1 MTVPAG
7 PGRAGSDLASTLL
20 DRHDALL
27 LDLDGVVYVG
37 PQPVAHAVDAL
48 LAAVGSGVA
57 TAYVTNN
64 AARPPEV
71 VAEHLRS
78 FGLPVDAHDVV
89 TSAQA
94 GAREVAA
101 RVPAGSRV
109 LAVGGPGVAA
119 ALAARGLVPVA
130 RADEGPTAVLMGY
143 GPQVAWTDL
152 AEAAYAVGAGALLVA
167 TNTDLTIPTAQG
179 IAPGNGTL
187 VAAVVAATG
196 REPLVAGKPF
206 APLMD
211 ESVERIGARRP
222 LIVGD
227 RLDTD
232 IEAGHRTGI
241 PSLLVLTG
249 VTGVDE
255 LLAAP
260 EHRRPTYVAADL
272 RGLADDADALAIS
285 GGGTDAGDGLD
296 ALREQCRLAWAAADA
311 GASAPVE
318 PELRAALVEDVRRAL
333 AG

>member
-1 MTVPAG
+1 VTGGTGSTSPA
-7 PGRAGSDLASTLL
+7 PSLL
-20 DRHDALL
+20 DLHDALL

-37 PQPVAHAVDAL
+37 SDPVAHAVDAL

-119 ALAARGLVPVA
+119 ALAARGLVPVVS
-130 RADEGPTAVLMGY
+130 ADEDPAAVLMGY
-143 GPQVAWTDL
+143 GPEVAWTHL

-167 TNTDLTIPTAQG
+167 TNTDLSIPTARG

-187 VAAVVAATG
+187 VAAVVSATG
-196 REPLVAGKPF
+196 RAPLVAGKPF

-211 ESVERIGARRP
+211 ESVERIGAQRP

-260 EHRRPTYVAADL
+260 VDRRPTYLAADL
-272 RGLADDADALAIS
+272 RGLAGEAEALAVT
-285 GGGTDAGDGLD
+285 GAGPPADDGLD
-296 ALREQCRLAWAAADA
+296 GLREHCRLVWAQRDA
-311 GASAPVE
+311 GQVASVPAD
-318 PELRAALVEDVRRAL
+318 LRAALVADVRRAL

>member
-1 MTVPAG
+1 VTVPVG
-7 PGRAGSDLASTLL
+7 TDLASTLL
-20 DRHDALL
+20 GRHDALL

-37 PQPVAHAVDAL
+37 PEPVAHAVDAL

-71 VAEHLRS
+71 VAEHLRT

-101 RVPAGSRV
+101 RVAAGSRV

-130 RADEGPTAVLMGY
+130 RADEGPAAVLMGY

-167 TNTDLTIPTAQG
+167 TNTDLTIPTARG

-187 VAAVVAATG
+187 VGAVVAATG
-196 REPLVAGKPF
+196 REPVVAGKPF

-211 ESVERIGARRP
+211 ESVERIGARQP

-260 EHRRPTYVAADL
+260 AERRPTYLAADL
-272 RGLADDADALAIS
+272 RGLGADADGLSLA
-285 GGGTDAGDGLD
+285 AGAPHAPDGLGD
-296 ALREQCRLAWAAADA
+296 VRKQCRLAWAAIDADR
-311 GASAPVE
+311 PW
-318 PELRAALVEDVRRAL
+318 ELDPDRREALREDVRRAL
-333 AG
+333 AR

>member
-1 MTVPAG
+1 VSRLRGRPPAD
-7 PGRAGSDLASTLL
+7 RLL
-20 DRHDALL
+20 DLHDALL

-37 PQPVAHAVDAL
+37 PDPVPHAVEAL
-48 LAAVGSGVA
+48 LGAREAGVS

-64 AARPPEV
+64 ASRPPGV
-71 VAEHLRS
+71 VAEHLSS
-78 FGLPVDAHDVV
+78 FGLPVQPHDVV

-101 RVPAGSRV
+101 RVPGGSRV
-109 LAVGGPGVAA
+109 LVVGGPGVAEA
-119 ALAARGLVPVA
+119 VAARGLVPV
-130 RADEGPTAVLMGY
+130 RSADEAPAAVLMGY
-143 GPQVAWTDL
+143 GPDVAWTDL
-152 AEAAYAVGAGALLVA
+152 AEAAFAVGAGAVFVA
-167 TNTDLTIPTAQG
+167 TNTDLSIPTARG

-187 VAAVVAATG
+187 VGAVVSATG
-196 REPLVAGKPF
+196 RQPVVAGKPF

-249 VTGVDE
+249 VTDVGT

-260 EHRRPTYVAADL
+260 TDRRPTYLAADL
-272 RGLADDADALAIS
+272 RGLAAIAAEQALTGATAGPDDGLGALRSACVRAWARADEGQPPGADAS
-285 GGGTDAGDGLD
+285 
-296 ALREQCRLAWAAADA
+296 
-311 GASAPVE
+311 VM
-318 PELRAALVEDVRRAL
+318 AALADDVRRAL
-333 AG
+333 AR

>member
-1 MTVPAG
+1 MSGPDAPAVS
-7 PGRAGSDLASTLL
+7 GRLL
-20 DRHDALL
+20 DLHDALL

-37 PQPVAHAVDAL
+37 ADPVPHAVEAL
-48 LAAVGSGVA
+48 LAAADAGVT

-64 AARPPEV
+64 ASRPPGV
-71 VAEHLRS
+71 VAEHLSS
-78 FGLPVDAHDVV
+78 FGLPVQAHDVV

-94 GAREVAA
+94 GAREVAS

-109 LAVGGPGVAA
+109 LVVGGPGVAEA
-119 ALAARGLVPVA
+119 VLARGLVPV
-130 RADEGPTAVLMGY
+130 RSADDAPAAVLMGY
-143 GPQVAWTDL
+143 GPDVAWTDL
-152 AEAAYAVGAGALLVA
+152 AEAAYAVGAGAVFVA
-167 TNTDLTIPTAQG
+167 SNTDLSIPTARG

-187 VAAVVAATG
+187 VGAVVSATG
-196 REPLVAGKPF
+196 RQPIVAGKPY

-249 VTGVDE
+249 VTDVDT

-260 EHRRPTYVAADL
+260 VDQRPTYLAADL
-272 RGLADDADALAIS
+272 RGLGAAAADLALNAGTAGADD
-285 GGGTDAGDGLD
+285 GLG
-296 ALREQCRLAWAAADA
+296 ALRAECRRTWAAADA
-311 GASAPVE
+311 GEQPDERRDVRIGLAD
-318 PELRAALVEDVRRAL
+318 DVRRAL
-333 AG
+333 AR

>member
-1 MTVPAG
+1 VTGGTGSTSPA
-7 PGRAGSDLASTLL
+7 PSLL
-20 DRHDALL
+20 DLHDALL

-37 PQPVAHAVDAL
+37 PEPVAHAVDAL

-130 RADEGPTAVLMGY
+130 SADEDPAAVLMGY

-167 TNTDLTIPTAQG
+167 TNTDLTIPTARG

-187 VAAVVAATG
+187 VAAVVSATG

-211 ESVERIGARRP
+211 ESVERIGAQRP

-260 EHRRPTYVAADL
+260 IDRRPTYLAADL
-272 RGLADDADALAIS
+272 RGLALEAEALALT
-285 GGGTDAGDGLD
+285 GTGARADDGLD
-296 ALREQCRLAWAAADA
+296 GLREQCRRVWAQHDAGEAAAVPAD
-311 GASAPVE
+311 
-318 PELRAALVEDVRRAL
+318 LRAALVADVRRAL